1 MNPILVA
8 LDVDS
13 AERAEDL
20 ARSVYPYVGGFK
32 VGLQLVMAEG
42 PRSVGQ
48 IARLGKPVFAD
59 LKLHDIPNTVRS
71 AATAMAAQGARW
83 VTAHASGGRQMIEA
97 AVEGLQVGSS
107 HDVGVLGVTVLTSMD
122 DSDLATVG
130 VTNPEV
136 SDQVGRLS
144 EVSSSAGAEGVICS
158 PNEVSV
164 VKAVDS
170 RLLAVT
176 PGIRSAVDEPDDQKR
191 INTPT
196 EAIRL
201 GADFLVIGRSITSAD
216 NPVEAAKAIQA
227 SLEALSQ
234 V

>member
-8 LDVDS
+8 LDLDS
-13 AERAEDL
+13 AEQAEDL

-32 VGLQLVMAEG
+32 VGLQLIMAEG
-42 PRSVGQ
+42 PVSVSQ

-71 AATAMAAQGARW
+71 AATAIAAQGARW

-97 AVEGLQVGSS
+97 AVEGLQIGSS

-122 DSDLATVG
+122 HTDLATVG
-130 VTNPEV
+130 VSTGV
-136 SDQVGRLS
+136 SDQVSRLS

-164 VKAVDS
+164 VRAVDS

-176 PGIRSAVDEPDDQKR
+176 PGIRTGVDELDDQKR

-201 GADFLVIGRSITSAD
+201 GADLLVIGRSITSAD
-216 NPVEAAKAIQA
+216 NPVEAAEAIQA

>member
-13 AERAEDL
+13 AEHAEDL

-32 VGLQLVMAEG
+32 IGLQLVMAEG
-42 PRSVGQ
+42 PGSVGQ

-97 AVEGLQVGSS
+97 AVEGLQIGSS

-122 DSDLATVG
+122 DTDLAKVG
-130 VTNPEV
+130 VSTEV

-158 PNEVSV
+158 PNEVTV

-170 RLLAVT
+170 RLLTVT
-176 PGIRSAVDEPDDQKR
+176 PGIRTAVDELDDQKR

-201 GADFLVIGRSITSAD
+201 GADLLVIGRSITSAD
-216 NPVEAAKAIQA
+216 NPVEAAEAIQA

>member
-13 AERAEDL
+13 AEHAEDL

-32 VGLQLVMAEG
+32 IGLQLVMAEG
-42 PRSVGQ
+42 PGSVRQ

-59 LKLHDIPNTVRS
+59 LKLHDIPHTVRS
-71 AATAMAAQGARW
+71 AATAMAAQGVRW
-83 VTAHASGGRQMIEA
+83 LTAHASGGRQMIEA
-97 AVEGLQVGSS
+97 AVEGLQIGSS

-122 DSDLATVG
+122 DTDLAKVG
-130 VTNPEV
+130 VSTEV

-158 PNEVSV
+158 PNEVTV

-176 PGIRSAVDEPDDQKR
+176 PGIRTAVDELDDQKR

-201 GADFLVIGRSITSAD
+201 GADLLVIGRSITSAD
-216 NPVEAAKAIQA
+216 NPVEAAEAIQA

>member
-13 AERAEDL
+13 AEHAEDL

-32 VGLQLVMAEG
+32 IGLQLVMAEG
-42 PRSVGQ
+42 PGSVRQ
-48 IARLGKPVFAD
+48 IAQLGKPVFAD

-97 AVEGLQVGSS
+97 AVEGLQIGSS

-122 DSDLATVG
+122 DTDLAKVG
-130 VTNPEV
+130 VSTEV

-158 PNEVSV
+158 PNEVTV

-176 PGIRSAVDEPDDQKR
+176 PGIRTAVDELDDQKR

-201 GADFLVIGRSITSAD
+201 GADLLVIGRSITSAD
-216 NPVEAAKAIQA
+216 NPVEAAEAIQA

>member
-13 AERAEDL
+13 AEHAESL
-20 ARSVYPYVGGFK
+20 ARSVSPYVGGFK
-32 VGLQLVMAEG
+32 VGLQLIMAEG
-42 PRSVGQ
+42 PEVVGR

-71 AATAMAAQGARW
+71 AATAIAEQGARW
-83 VTAHASGGRQMIEA
+83 VTAHASGGQEMIEA

-122 DSDLATVG
+122 DSDLASVG
-130 VTNPEV
+130 VTADV
-136 SDQVGRLS
+136 SEQVGRLS
-144 EVSSSAGAEGVICS
+144 EVSSSAGADGVICS
-158 PNEVSV
+158 PNEVLV
-164 VKAVDS
+164 VKAVDN

-176 PGIRSAVDEPDDQKR
+176 PGIRSATNEPDDQKR
-191 INTPT
+191 VNTPA
-196 EAIRL
+196 EAMRL
-201 GADFLVIGRSITSAD
+201 GADFLVIGRSIIATG
-216 NPVEAAKAIQA
+216 NPAEAAEAIQDA
-227 SLEALSQ
+227 LETPGQ

>member
-13 AERAEDL
+13 AEHAEDL

-32 VGLQLVMAEG
+32 IGLQLVMAEG
-42 PRSVGQ
+42 PGSVRQ

-97 AVEGLQVGSS
+97 AVEGLQIGSS

-122 DSDLATVG
+122 DTDLAKVG
-130 VTNPEV
+130 VSTEV

-158 PNEVSV
+158 PNEVTV

-176 PGIRSAVDEPDDQKR
+176 PGIRTAVDELDDQKR

-201 GADFLVIGRSITSAD
+201 GADLLVIGRSITSAD
-216 NPVEAAKAIQA
+216 NPVEAAEAIQA

>member
-13 AERAEDL
+13 AEHAESL
-20 ARSVYPYVGGFK
+20 ARSVSPYVGGFK
-32 VGLQLVMAEG
+32 VGLQLIMAEG
-42 PRSVGQ
+42 PEVVGR

-71 AATAMAAQGARW
+71 AATAIAEQGARW
-83 VTAHASGGRQMIEA
+83 VTVHASGGQEMIEA

-122 DSDLATVG
+122 DSDLASVG
-130 VTNPEV
+130 VTADV
-136 SDQVGRLS
+136 SEQVGRLS
-144 EVSSSAGAEGVICS
+144 EISSSAGADGVICS
-158 PNEVSV
+158 PNEVLV
-164 VKAVDS
+164 VKAVDN

-176 PGIRSAVDEPDDQKR
+176 PGIRSATNEPDDQKR
-191 INTPT
+191 VNTPA
-196 EAIRL
+196 EAMRL
-201 GADFLVIGRSITSAD
+201 GADLLVIGRSITATG
-216 NPVEAAKAIQA
+216 NPAEAAEAIQA
-227 SLEALSQ
+227 ALETPGH